1 MNFGLRDYQSL
12 AVAEVGQHFRSGARG
27 VVMVLPTGG
36 GKTRTASYMV
46 DRWVNRSQQVLWLVH
61 RQELLMQAAMT
72 FAEYGIPHRLV
83 CSASDARAI
92 KAQQF
97 REFGKSYVSND
108 ALSVIGTIQT
118 VARHLDNLTW
128 LNPAMIVAD
137 ECHLS
142 MATGWVR
149 VLSHWPV
156 AKLLGLTGTPL
167 RLDGKPLGTKAGGL
181 YDELVIGPSTADLIE
196 SGSLAPY
203 RLWRPPVHLNKV
215 DLTMR
220 GKDYDPTSLE
230 QELEGPVIFGDVIG
244 HYRKYAHGTP
254 AIGFCPTV
262 ANAKHFADAFCQ
274 AGYRAT
280 YIEGATDDTVRRRTL
295 QQLGAGELDAVFNC
309 GILTEGTDIPLAT
322 TAIMLRKTLSL
333 AMYLQ
338 SVGRVLRLHQR
349 KDYARIIDCVGVSL
363 IHGYPDDPREWDLD
377 GKPKKRRGPRDMDDG
392 PSLVR
397 CPACLE
403 EHLPRARCPACGHQ
417 YGDAAN
423 DNNPLG
429 KMKQVDAELEEADL
443 TQRQAEQIERR
454 RKVGQA
460 RTLEELQRVAE
471 ELGYSKGWA
480 YHTYNAR
487 NKKAAGA
494 TGG

>member
-12 AVAEVGQHFRSGARG
+12 AVAEVGRDFRQGARG

-36 GKTRTASYMV
+36 GKTRTATHMV
-46 DRWVNRSQQVLWLVH
+46 DRWVSRGQAVPWLVH

-72 FAEYGIPHRLV
+72 WAQYGIKHRLV
-83 CSASDARAI
+83 CSASDERAI

-97 REFGKSYVSND
+97 REFGRSYVSND
-108 ALSVIGTIQT
+108 ALAVIGSIHT
-118 VARHLDNLTW
+118 VVRHLDNFSW

-137 ECHLS
+137 EAHLS
-142 MATGWVR
+142 AAPGWVR
-149 VLSHWPV
+149 VLSNWPD
-156 AKLLGLTGTPL
+156 AKLLGLTATPQ
-167 RLDGKPLGTKAGGL
+167 RLDGKPLSTSAGGL
-181 YDELVIGPSTADLIE
+181 YDKMVIGPSTADLIE

-203 RLWRPPVHLNKV
+203 RLWRPPVHLNPV

-220 GKDYDPTSLE
+220 GKDFDPDALE

-244 HYRKYAHGTP
+244 HYRKYAQGTP

-262 ANAKHFADAFCQ
+262 ASAKHFADAFCQ

-280 YIEGATDDTVRRRTL
+280 YIEGATDDMARRRTL

-309 GILTEGTDIPLAT
+309 GILAEGTDIPLAT
-322 TAIMLRKTLSL
+322 TAIMLRRTLSL
-333 AMYLQ
+333 SLYLQ
-338 SVGRVLRLHQR
+338 SVGRVLRLHER
-349 KDYARIIDCVGVSL
+349 KDFARVIDCVGVSL
-363 IHGYPDDPREWDLD
+363 LHGYPDDPRDWDLN

-397 CPACLE
+397 CPECFE
-403 EHLPRARCPACGHQ
+403 EHLPRNRCPACGHQ
-417 YGDAAN
+417 YGPAN

-443 TQRQAEQIERR
+443 TQRQAEQAERR
-454 RKVGQA
+454 RKVGKA

-480 YHTYNAR
+480 FHTYKAR
-487 NKKAAGA
+487 DKKAAGGA
-494 TGG
+494 GG